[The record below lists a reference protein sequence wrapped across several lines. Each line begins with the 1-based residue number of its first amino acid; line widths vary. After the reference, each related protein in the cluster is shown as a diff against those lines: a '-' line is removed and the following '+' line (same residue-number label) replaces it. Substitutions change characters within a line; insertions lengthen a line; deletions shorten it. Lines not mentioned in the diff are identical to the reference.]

1 MELGDAAPQAL
12 ARKWRPRG
20 FGEVV
25 GQAAA
30 VETLRRALASGRLH
44 HAYMFIGTRGVGK
57 TTLARIL
64 AKAFNCERPAGGEA
78 CGQCDACRQIDA
90 GSHPDLFE
98 MDAASTT
105 QVDSMREVL
114 DSTSYAPASGRHKV
128 YIIDEVHMLS
138 KASFNAMLK
147 TLEEP
152 PPHVKFIL
160 ATTDPQQV
168 PATVHSRCLKF
179 SLRRLGRDAIA
190 AHLASIL
197 RQEQIEYE
205 EEALQLV
212 AGQADGSVRDALSIV
227 EEVVAGGAKATADRA
242 RTLLGLAAA
251 TAAPRLFEALRARDG
266 AAALA
271 LADDLHAQGADLDQ
285 VLAGLIELIHRDQ
298 LAALLPAQQ
307 AADQAAPLDPT
318 DAQLL
323 YDIACRGRMQ
333 LQGGVDAKIAFDMAL
348 LRIVTLLGTR
358 PPPAAAA
365 ATPRPAAAPRPA
377 APPPDQR
384 AAPAAAPP
392 PAPQPAPPP
401 APAGPAAPP
410 ADAAAWRALCAHV
423 DRRAHALAQQC
434 MFVGFNDGTL
444 RLAAADKALLS
455 QQNHLLRS
463 LGKLTDGAI
472 AKLEFDEGQEG
483 EAAAQPTPAQVQD
496 REDQAQ
502 EKKVLDEFEAS
513 DEMRKVRGVFPGS
526 TAKVVK
532 GPD

>member
-30 VETLRRALASGRLH
+30 VDTLRRALASGRLH

-64 AKAFNCERPAGGEA
+64 AKAFNCERPAAGEA
-78 CGQCDACRQIDA
+78 CGQCEACRQIDA
-90 GSHPDLFE
+90 GSHPDLYE

-212 AGQADGSVRDALSIV
+212 ASQADGSVRDALSIV
-227 EEVVAGGAKATADRA
+227 EEVVAGGVAATAARA

-251 TAAPRLFEALRARDG
+251 TAAPSLFAALRARDG
-266 AAALA
+266 ARALE

-307 AADQAAPLDPT
+307 EADQAAPLDPT

-333 LQGGVDAKIAFDMAL
+333 LQGGVDAKIAFDMTL
-348 LRIVTLLGTR
+348 MRIVTLLGTR
-358 PPPAAAA
+358 PPPAAVEARAA
-365 ATPRPAAAPRPA
+365 PAPRPA
-377 APPPDQR
+377 APPREQR
-384 AAPAAAPP
+384 AAPASAPRS
-392 PAPQPAPPP
+392 APQPAPIP

-410 ADAAAWRALCAHV
+410 ADAEAWRALCAHV

-434 MFVGFNDGTL
+434 VFVGFADGTL
-444 RLAAADKALLS
+444 RLAAADAALLS

-472 AKLEFDEGQEG
+472 AKLEFDDGHED

-496 REDQAQ
+496 REDQAN
-502 EKKVLDEFEAS
+502 EKKVRAEVEAS
-513 DEMRKVRGVFPGS
+513 EAMRRVREVFPGS
-526 TAKVVK
+526 TVEVVK
-532 GPD
+532 KSD

>member
-30 VETLRRALASGRLH
+30 VDTLRRALASGRLH

-64 AKAFNCERPAGGEA
+64 AKAFNCERPAEGEA

-90 GSHPDLFE
+90 GSHPDLYE

-197 RQEQIEYE
+197 RQEKIEYE

-212 AGQADGSVRDALSIV
+212 ASQADGSVRDALSIV
-227 EEVVAGGAKATADRA
+227 EEVVAGGVAATAERA

-251 TAAPRLFEALRARDG
+251 SAAPSLFEALRARDG
-266 AAALA
+266 ARALA
-271 LADDLHAQGADLDQ
+271 LADDLHAQGSDLDQ
-285 VLAGLIELIHRDQ
+285 VLAGLVELIHRDQ
-298 LAALLPAQQ
+298 LAAILPAQRE
-307 AADQAAPLDPT
+307 AGQAAPLDPT

-333 LQGGVDAKIAFDMAL
+333 LQGGVDAKIAFDMTL
-348 LRIVTLLGTR
+348 MRIVTLLGTR
-358 PPPAAAA
+358 PQPAPVAAAA
-365 ATPRPAAAPRPA
+365 RPAAAPRPA
-377 APPPDQR
+377 AP
-384 AAPAAAPP
+384 APSPESASAPP
-392 PAPQPAPPP
+392 PASQPPPAPPP
-401 APAGPAAPP
+401 AAGPAGPP
-410 ADAAAWRALCAHV
+410 ADAETWQALSARV

-434 MFVGFNDGTL
+434 VFVGFADGTL
-444 RLAAADKALLS
+444 RLAATDAALLS
-455 QQNHLLRS
+455 QQDHLLRS
-463 LGKLTDGAI
+463 LGKLTAGAI
-472 AKLEFDEGQEG
+472 AKLEFDDGQQD

-496 REDQAQ
+496 REDQAH
-502 EKKVLDEFEAS
+502 EKKVLDEFETS
-513 DEMRKVRGVFPGS
+513 DEMRKLRDIFPGS

-532 GPD
+532 ESD